1 MLLGCGG
8 VVALL
13 TGLNNIGYSF
23 KTGHWF
29 FTTEG
34 ASSTA
39 VRIIGAVSIGLAIF
53 LARYKRH
60 EKTSHK

>member
-1 MLLGCGG
+1 MVLGFGG

-39 VRIIGAVSIGLAIF
+39 VRIVGAVSIGLAIF
-53 LARYKRH
+53 LARYNRH
-60 EKTSHK
+60 E